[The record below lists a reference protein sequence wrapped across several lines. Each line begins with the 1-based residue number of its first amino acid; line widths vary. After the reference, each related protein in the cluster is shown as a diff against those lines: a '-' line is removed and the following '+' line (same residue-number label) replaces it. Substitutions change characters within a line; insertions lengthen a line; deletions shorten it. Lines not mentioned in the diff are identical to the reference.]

1 MQILDKEEI
10 RTDSLNSMTYLINII
25 HEAML
30 NSKNIEI
37 QERTIILL
45 SYYVKDN
52 IVSAS

>member
-1 MQILDKEEI
+1 MDKEEI
-10 RTDSLNSMTYLINII
+10 RTDSLNSITYLINII

-52 IVSAS
+52 IVKPS